1 MKRLLILGFLFSMA
15 ACSVSRKQLIGTY
28 QSKCL
33 LYLEPSV
40 IMVLHDDNTFE
51 YKFAQL
57 GEKIKGTWMVS
68 KKTLFLESVSF
79 SDSLTEDISPQ
90 KKYTKFPGKD
100 AFRITT
106 KRLFSLTAGG
116 EIQKTCY
123 LTKIITL
130 PPSDVQ

>member
-15 ACSVSRKQLIGTY
+15 ACSISRKHLIGTY

-57 GEKIKGTWMVS
+57 GEKIIGTWMVS
-68 KKTLFLESVSF
+68 KKTLFLQSVSF
-79 SDSLTEDISPQ
+79 RDSLTDDVIPQ

-100 AFRITT
+100 AFKITN
-106 KRLFSLTAGG
+106 KRLFSLTSGG

-123 LTKIITL
+123 LTKVITS
-130 PPSDVQ
+130 PSSYVQ